1 MIRSI
6 LKYSFCK
13 HEEIP
18 SKDFFFSVWKV
29 PMSDDFFSQN
39 FVIKFMHI
47 IAKTFFIL
55 AWNAYL
61 CNPQTVVLW

>member
-13 HEEIP
+13 HKEIP
-18 SKDFFFSVWKV
+18 SKDFSVWKF
-29 PMSDDFFSQN
+29 PMTDDFFSQN
-39 FVIKFMHI
+39 SVIKFMHI